1 MSRAEKMC
9 DRLPKFYKGWD
20 RSSLVYA
27 FISSFASQIDD
38 ADDQIAEI
46 MRSHWVDS
54 ARGQDLDL
62 LGAAVASKRMQGEG
76 DEKYRSRIRRAVSDY
91 RGGGTVRA
99 ILESVMGLIGTSTEG
114 DVEIVENPLLS
125 LSEEVKVMAGETWTI
140 SSRTVEDVD
149 PRISISIEESG
160 EVKDPT
166 LTNLKTGEVVT
177 FKGTLVGGQE
187 LVLSKGRSELNGE
200 DVTGRVEIKGF
211 PRLLREGSVWKY
223 SESLS
228 GLLGVFDSAKFDEH
242 TFTKGIPYLTI
253 RFEWEGHAPASFEVR
268 IRSGALKRSGLGV
281 EDVERFV
288 SKMRAAGVSSRVRVI

>member
-9 DRLPKFYKGWD
+9 DRLPKFYRGWD
-20 RSSLVYA
+20 RGSLVYA
-27 FISSFASQIDD
+27 FISSFASQLDD

-46 MRSHWVDS
+46 MRAHWVDS
-54 ARGQDLDL
+54 ATGQDLDR
-62 LGAAVASKRMQGEG
+62 LGAAVVSKRMQGED

-99 ILESVMGLIGTSTEG
+99 ILESVMGLIGTASEG
-114 DVEIVENPLLS
+114 DVEIIENPLLT

-149 PRISISIEESG
+149 PRIRISVEEGG

-166 LTNLKTGEVVT
+166 LTNLKTGGTVT
-177 FKGTLVGGQE
+177 FKGTLVGGKE
-187 LVLSKGRSELNGE
+187 IMLSKGKAELNGE
-200 DVTGRVEIKGF
+200 DVTDKIEVKGF
-211 PRLLREGSVWKY
+211 PKLLREGSIWKY

-268 IRSGALKRSGLGV
+268 IKSGALKRSGLEV
-281 EDVERFV
+281 ADVERFV
-288 SKMRAAGVSSRVRVI
+288 SRMRAAGVASRVRVI

>member
-1 MSRAEKMC
+1 MC

-20 RSSLVYA
+20 RGSLVYA

-149 PRISISIEESG
+149 PRISISIEEGG

>member
-9 DRLPKFYKGWD
+9 NRLPKFYKGWD
-20 RSSLVYA
+20 RGSLVYA
-27 FISSFASQIDD
+27 FMSSFASQLDD

-46 MRSHWVDS
+46 MRAHWVDS
-54 ARGQDLDL
+54 ATGEDLDR
-62 LGAAVASKRMQGEG
+62 LGAAVVSKRMQGED

-99 ILESVMGLIGTSTEG
+99 ILESVMGLIGTSSEG

-140 SSRTVEDVD
+140 SSRSVEDVD
-149 PRISISIEESG
+149 PRIRISVEKGG

-166 LTNLKTGEVVT
+166 LTNLKTGDTVA

-187 LVLSKGRSELNGE
+187 LILTKGKAELNGE
-200 DVTGRVEIKGF
+200 DATDKVELKGF
-211 PRLLREGSVWKY
+211 PKLLREGSVWKY

-253 RFEWEGHAPASFEVR
+253 RFEWEGHAPASFEVK
-268 IRSGALKRSGLGV
+268 IKSGALKKSGLEVG
-281 EDVERFV
+281 DVERFV
-288 SKMRAAGVSSRVRVI
+288 SRMRAAGVASKVRVI

>member
-20 RSSLVYA
+20 RGSLVYA

-76 DEKYRSRIRRAVSDY
+76 DERYRSRIRRAVSDY

-149 PRISISIEESG
+149 PRISISIEEGG

>member
-20 RSSLVYA
+20 RGSLVYA

-149 PRISISIEESG
+149 PRISISIEEGG

>member
-1 MSRAEKMC
+1 
-9 DRLPKFYKGWD
+9 
-20 RSSLVYA
+20 
-27 FISSFASQIDD
+27 
-38 ADDQIAEI
+38 
-46 MRSHWVDS
+46 
-54 ARGQDLDL
+54 
-62 LGAAVASKRMQGEG
+62 MQGEG

-149 PRISISIEESG
+149 PRISISIEEGG